1 MIVLHKQNP
10 ALNFFLTFKCNIF
23 LDDFNRSQS
32 LRIVTTK
39 RRNVATLQIE
49 PKSDQS
55 AGDKLSQIQE
65 LLHEELEPLT
75 VLCKALR
82 LPEVS
87 VFCLD
92 KFLADKCSNFKMF
105 DPLKSLSLGDNLAE
119 KRKSLIRS
127 QSPFV

>member
-10 ALNFFLTFKCNIF
+10 TLKFFLLLNAIFF

-49 PKSDQS
+49 PKTDQS

-65 LLHEELEPLT
+65 LLHAELEPLT

-87 VFCLD
+87 VSCLD

-105 DPLKSLSLGDNLAE
+105 DALKSLSLGDNLAE
-119 KRKSLIRS
+119 KRKSLEPTYYYII
-127 QSPFV
+127 

>member
-1 MIVLHKQNP
+1 MVVLHNQNP
-10 ALNFFLTFKCNIF
+10 TLKILTFKCILF
-23 LDDFNRSQS
+23 FFKDDFDRSQS

-65 LLHEELEPLT
+65 LLHAELEPLA

-82 LPEVS
+82 LPEISVS
-87 VFCLD
+87 CLD
-92 KFLADKCSNFKMF
+92 KFLADKCTNFKMF
-105 DPLKSLSLGDNLAE
+105 DALKSLSLGDNLGE

-127 QSPFV
+127 